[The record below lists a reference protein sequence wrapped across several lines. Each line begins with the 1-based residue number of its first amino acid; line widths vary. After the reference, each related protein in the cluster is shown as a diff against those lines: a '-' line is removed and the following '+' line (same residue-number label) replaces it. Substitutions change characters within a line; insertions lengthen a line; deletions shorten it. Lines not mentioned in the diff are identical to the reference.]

1 MPIIFIMLFHRAIL
15 ADCSQVT
22 GLAVVIDVLRAF
34 TTAGYLFAAG
44 VSQIILVSGVD
55 EAFDLR
61 ERIPGSLIL
70 GEIDGIQVQGFNLGN
85 SPSELSNQELSGK
98 TIIQR
103 TTAGTQGVVRAVNAQ
118 PILTAALT
126 NAAATARYIEQ
137 LDPPQVTFILTG
149 LLPDQD
155 PGGKGKDWGDEDAVC
170 ADLIE
175 AYLINR
181 TLDAES
187 IAARVRGSRSG
198 LHYDGTR
205 LAFPPADLDLAL
217 DIDRFPFAMLVEKQD
232 GLHYMQAVPIPPFP
246 ASREKRG

>member
-1 MPIIFIMLFHRAIL
+1 MEFLRSTL

-44 VSQIILVSGVD
+44 VKEIILVSGVD

-70 GEIDGIQVQGFNLGN
+70 GEIDGIQVQGFDLGN
-85 SPSELSNQELSGK
+85 SPSELTGHELTGM

-103 TTAGTQGVVRAVNAQ
+103 TTAGTQGVVRAVNAR

-126 NAAATARYIEQ
+126 NAAATARYIES
-137 LDPPQVTFILTG
+137 LNPPQVTFILTG
-149 LLPDQD
+149 LLPDRD

-175 AYLINR
+175 AYLCGR
-181 TLDAES
+181 TLDMQS
-187 IAARVRGSRSG
+187 IAARVRSSRSG

-205 LAFPPADLDLAL
+205 PPFPPSDLDLAL
-217 DIDRFPFAMLVEKQD
+217 AIDRFSFAMRVEKQN
-232 GLHYMQAVPIPPFP
+232 GLHYMQAVLVPPFP
-246 ASREKRG
+246 